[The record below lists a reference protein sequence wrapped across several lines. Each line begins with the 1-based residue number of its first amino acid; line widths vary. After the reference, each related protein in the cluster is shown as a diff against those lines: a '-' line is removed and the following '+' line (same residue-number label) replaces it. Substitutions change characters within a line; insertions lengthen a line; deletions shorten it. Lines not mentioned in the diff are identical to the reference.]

1 VIRTGGEIVF
11 LRAKGKET
19 AERKVRSK
27 KLEPVAC
34 RCSKESK

>member
-1 VIRTGGEIVF
+1 
-11 LRAKGKET
+11 LRAKGKVT

-34 RCSKESK
+34 GCSEKSR